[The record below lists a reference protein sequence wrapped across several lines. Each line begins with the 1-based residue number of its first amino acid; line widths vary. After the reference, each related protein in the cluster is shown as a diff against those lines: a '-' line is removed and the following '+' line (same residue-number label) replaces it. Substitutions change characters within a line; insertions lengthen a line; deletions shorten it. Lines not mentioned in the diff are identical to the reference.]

1 MTASS
6 NGNFFKRFINEIL
19 DFMYYD
25 FVFYF
30 VKSLL
35 WVVIVICA
43 VVWTPFYLIYMLLI
57 GNRKEKEKRME
68 LQRQMKE
75 DHPDLQFFMEHI
87 DAFMRL
93 YEDICKDKEIYEFR
107 FSKNCDVI
115 PTQISCGGFKSNTLG
130 SLLKK
135 YKNPELGW
143 FSDDYYVV
151 SGIIHVLSGGI
162 YVTVWND
169 KDKEWHRIQLG
180 PHEVRLSNDKH
191 EFEPG
196 EYVRG
201 KELSELFEKI
211 KEYKE
216 SKTLAK
222 RGDNG

>member
-1 MTASS
+1 MAASS
-6 NGNFFKRFINEIL
+6 NGNFFKRFINRIL

-25 FVFYF
+25 FSFYF

-43 VVWTPFYLIYMLLI
+43 VVWMPFYLVYMLLI
-57 GNRKEKEKRME
+57 GDRKEKKKHME
-68 LQRQMKE
+68 LQRKMKE
-75 DHPDLQFFMEHI
+75 EHPDLQFFMEHI

-93 YEDICKDKEIYEFR
+93 YEDICKDKEIYDFM
-107 FSKNCDVI
+107 FSRYCYVV
-115 PTQISCGGFKSNTLG
+115 PTQIPCGFKYQTLG
-130 SLLKK
+130 SLLGQ
-135 YKNPELGW
+135 YKDRKSGW
-143 FSDDYYVV
+143 LTNDRYVIF
-151 SGIIHVLSGGI
+151 GIIHVLSGGI
-162 YVTVWND
+162 YVTVWDD
-169 KDKEWHRIQLG
+169 KDKEWKETQMEPKTLRWTTA
-180 PHEVRLSNDKH
+180 EH

-211 KEYKE
+211 KEYKK